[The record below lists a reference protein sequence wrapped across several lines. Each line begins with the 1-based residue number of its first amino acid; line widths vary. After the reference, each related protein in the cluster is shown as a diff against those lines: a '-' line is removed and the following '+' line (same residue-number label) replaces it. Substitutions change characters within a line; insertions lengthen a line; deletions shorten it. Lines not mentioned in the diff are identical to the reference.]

1 MSDRL
6 RDYEEKRDYIRMQ
19 FNSEAR
25 LHVNGQTLDAVCLDL
40 SSSGMQ
46 LKCKDPLVPDTSVE
60 VEIGSRHSQ
69 LKGLEA
75 SATVVR
81 CEAQG
86 ENGPYLVGL
95 KITQMR

>member
-6 RDYEEKRDYIRMQ
+6 RDYEEKRDFIRMQ
-19 FNSEAR
+19 LNSEAR
-25 LHVNGQTLDAVCLDL
+25 LQANGQQLDAVCMDL

-46 LKCKDPLVPDTSVE
+46 LSCPKALVVGTSVE

-69 LKGLEA
+69 LSGLAA

-86 ENGPYLVGL
+86 ENGPYQIGL
-95 KITQMR
+95 QITQMK